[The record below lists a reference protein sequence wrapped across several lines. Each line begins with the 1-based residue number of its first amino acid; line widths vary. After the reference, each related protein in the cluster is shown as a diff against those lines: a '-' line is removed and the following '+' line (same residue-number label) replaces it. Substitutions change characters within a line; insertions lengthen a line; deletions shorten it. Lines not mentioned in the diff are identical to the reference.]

1 MMHRLTFDFV
11 LWGSRSNVGSWN
23 GIAARKRLGTTGLEE
38 WPNEILIK

>member
-23 GIAARKRLGTTGLEE
+23 GE
-38 WPNEILIK
+38 WGMEWQQEKGWEPLP